1 MSSRLLRLSALSAAL
16 VSTYAGAVGFGEVVL
31 QSRVGEPLRAEV
43 PLFVN
48 AGEQIDSACFSL
60 NPIRNSDLPVVTAAR
75 TRLVRNGQNYRLI
88 ITGSKPIAEPIF
100 VVSLRAGCGIDLQRD
115 FVMMPQ
121 APLMLADAFD
131 EVPAAPVAVTPSRK
145 PANFREVRARDGDTL
160 ETIAEAQAP
169 DDIIEQRRLLAAIKR
184 ANPNLSVEQLLP
196 EGTAVRMPNLRQR
209 VAAESD
215 SPAEPPK
222 ARRTQAA
229 DTPPPPPKPK
239 KAVQRE
245 ASAAAPSK
253 GADRIV
259 LGTPPE
265 ELKAGEKAVAPSSV
279 PTEVQERML
288 KLETTLQ
295 LLNQEVD
302 KLNAALALTTE
313 ALAMQQKLQLAQT
326 LQSQS
331 AAPTI
336 QAPVTA
342 PPPANNASQDSW
354 LELLLSAVI
363 GGGIAAG
370 MAHFL
375 SRRRT
380 RSRDDDMP
388 LAVTNHRV
396 AAPSQTPVA
405 QALPKEQEFSTPPA
419 PSSALTPAAAVV
431 SAPQPEPVAES
442 LSSAFSQSNAV
453 SVDFNDG
460 DSALELAEI
469 MLSFGRV
476 RGAAETLAVHIEES
490 SPDHI
495 QPWSMLLD
503 LYRRGDMHSEFGI
516 LAEKMRKKFNV
527 QVPAWDD
534 STTPVSGLKSL
545 EDYAHIVWRTENT
558 WAKQEC
564 MDYLYELVHDNRAGQ
579 RSGFPLEVV
588 EEIALLMRVLEE
600 AYGLTRPSSQ
610 RAASN

>member
-31 QSRVGEPLRAEV
+31 QSRVGEPLKAEV

-48 AGEQIDSACFSL
+48 AGEQIESACFSL

-75 TRLVRNGQNYRLI
+75 SRLVRDGQNYRLI

-115 FVMMPQ
+115 FVLMPQ
-121 APLMLADAFD
+121 APLMLADAVD
-131 EVPAAPVAVTPSRK
+131 IIPIAQTSPAVNKKT
-145 PANFREVRARDGDTL
+145 ANFRDLRARDGDTL
-160 ETIAEAQAP
+160 ESIAESQAP
-169 DDIIEQRRLLAAIKR
+169 DDIVEQRRLLAALKR
-184 ANPNLSVEQLLP
+184 ANPSISSEQPLL

-209 VAAESD
+209 IAAESD
-215 SPAEPPK
+215 SLAEPSPRP
-222 ARRTQAA
+222 RRNPAA
-229 DTPPPPPKPK
+229 DTPPPKPK
-239 KAVQRE
+239 KVLQRPV
-245 ASAAAPSK
+245 SAPAAGK
-253 GADRIV
+253 GTDRIV
-259 LGTPPE
+259 LGTPPDD
-265 ELKAGEKAVAPSSV
+265 LKAGEKAVAPNGV
-279 PTEVQERML
+279 PSEVQERML
-288 KLETTLQ
+288 KLESTLQ

-313 ALAMQQKLQLAQT
+313 ALAMQQKLQVAQS
-326 LQSQS
+326 LQPQS
-331 AAPTI
+331 AAPTV
-336 QAPVTA
+336 QTPVPTA
-342 PPPANNASQDSW
+342 PPVDKSSQDNW

-380 RSRDDDMP
+380 RSTDDEMP
-388 LAVTNHRV
+388 LAVSNHRG
-396 AAPSQTPVA
+396 AIPSHSPSSPT
-405 QALPKEQEFSTPPA
+405 LPSDAEINTPP
-419 PSSALTPAAAVV
+419 LPAAAI
-431 SAPQPEPVAES
+431 EPVAAVGAPAAVPES
-442 LSSAFSQSNAV
+442 ITSSFSQSNAV

-534 STTPVSGLKSL
+534 STTPVSGLKSF
-545 EDYAHIVWRTENT
+545 EDYAHIVWRTEKT

-564 MDYLYELVHDNRAGQ
+564 MDYLYELVHDNRAGK

-600 AYGLTRPSSQ
+600 AYGLTRPSQ
-610 RAASN
+610 QHPASA